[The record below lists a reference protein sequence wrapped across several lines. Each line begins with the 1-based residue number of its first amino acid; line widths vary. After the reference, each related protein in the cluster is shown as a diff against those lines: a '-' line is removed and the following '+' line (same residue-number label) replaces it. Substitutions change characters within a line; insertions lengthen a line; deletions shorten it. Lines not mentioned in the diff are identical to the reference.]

1 MKFSNSSNPDLQ
13 SRWIAPVIVLIIL
26 IAVIAVYRS
35 AQIRKQATP
44 VATNST
50 ENQQNVVDLVMK
62 LVNVGAPIKQE
73 EIPVVAKIKDVS
85 SLKQA
90 NANFYK
96 DAENADLIYIWSDRV
111 VLFSQSQNKV
121 LQYVPLIPEAG
132 QQVSPTNLPPIFTQ
146 GASIEAEGAQIEIR
160 NASGRAN
167 AGRELETALKEEK
180 INVLAPKSL
189 TTKVPKTLIIPT
201 VNKPMGHTL
210 ETIVKAT
217 GGQLTPPSAQYAPYA
232 GDILIV
238 VGEK

>member
-1 MKFSNSSNPDLQ
+1 MKPSNSSNPSLQ
-13 SRWIAPVIVLIIL
+13 NRWIAPVIVLIIL
-26 IAVIAVYRS
+26 IAVIAIYRS
-35 AQIRKQATP
+35 GQIRKQATP
-44 VATNST
+44 LAINST

-73 EIPVVAKIKDVS
+73 EVPVVAKIKDIS

-90 NANFYK
+90 NPSFYK
-96 DAENADLIYIWSDRV
+96 DAENGDLIYIWSDRV

-132 QQVSPTNLPPIFTQ
+132 QQVSPTNLPPLFTQ

-160 NASGRAN
+160 NASGRTS
-167 AGRELETALKEEK
+167 AGRELETTLKAEK
-180 INVLAPKSL
+180 LKVLDPKNV

-201 VNKPMGHTL
+201 VNKPMGRSL
-210 ETIVKAT
+210 EAIVKAT
-217 GGQLTPPSAQYAPYA
+217 GGQLTPPTSQYAPYA